1 MAVLTCK
8 ICGGSL
14 EIVENTSVAVCEH
27 CGRTQT
33 LPKLDDE
40 TRMRR
45 YDRANHHRRN
55 NDYDK
60 AMNIYESIL
69 DEDTTDSEAYWSL
82 LLCRYGIVYVEDQ
95 KTGKHIPT
103 MNRVQHT
110 SILADAD
117 YKATLQYADSYQKQI
132 YENDA
137 KEIYQLQ
144 KRFLE
149 ISQKEEPFDVFISY
163 KDKDDLTGQPT
174 QDRAIAMEIYNRLHR
189 ENLKVFFSHF
199 TLDNK
204 LGEEF
209 EPYIFSA
216 LNSAK
221 VMVVLG
227 TKKEYFEATWVK
239 NEWSRFHALIQ
250 AGEKKTLIAAYKNM
264 DAYDLPPELD
274 MQAQDMEK
282 MGFLE
287 NLVYVVQRDIERYS
301 EKKRPI
307 PQPVL
312 PQSDVLEDVQ
322 YDVILNVNGFRNGK
336 LPCVNAVKDYFGW
349 ELIEAKHLVESHNP
363 KLASNVS
370 IEEAQDIRDFFQ
382 KRGFSV
388 NLVPLAKRTVSPV
401 INPIQTIENNV
412 GDVSALID
420 RGNMCIE
427 DQEWS
432 KAEQFFEKALNID
445 AKCAEAY
452 LGKLLIEARISDI
465 DKLGNCSTSMVLSH
479 NKNYQ
484 RAYSFGN
491 ADLKQKLETVS
502 QANKQRIYNLGVSHM
517 NSAITVKEYFNAGA
531 SYREA
536 IRAFECILEYK
547 DASQLTKRCQDLLKT
562 LELENT
568 YKHNTQLME
577 MAVTEQ
583 DYLNAASAFRSIKD
597 YRDSKLLADLCK
609 ERADNIAENAKIAA
623 ENKRKEQ
630 EYQNGLNALRR
641 KDYATASNYFTALGD
656 YKDSAQKVQQIVA
669 SNESRKKLEVDLEKN
684 EKELA
689 ILKNELEERK
699 KEHRVYADRLD
710 RTKLIMSIIYTVIG
724 IAAVWFI
731 VYSFME
737 PDRELRDFY
746 FALLRPIAVL
756 FVILSAFVLKVIKEI
771 SFLQAL
777 GLSLLLNIIMWIYIL
792 EVSFVLIIGVPY
804 NKLCEKQTHSEYLA
818 CLEKY
823 RSVEEK
829 IKFYKSEINK
839 IDHQLTEFS

>member
-117 YKATLQYADSYQKQI
+117 YKATLQYADSYQKQV

-137 KEIYQLQ
+137 KEIYQIQ

-163 KDKDDLTGQPT
+163 KDKDDFTGQPT

-274 MQAQDMEK
+274 MQAQDMDK

-287 NLVYVVQRDIERYS
+287 NLVYVVQRDIERCKGIVNTDELS
-301 EKKRPI
+301 IQLKDRIQPLLKRGYMC
-307 PQPVL
+307 
-312 PQSDVLEDVQ
+312 LED
-322 YDVILNVNGFRNGK
+322 
-336 LPCVNAVKDYFGW
+336 
-349 ELIEAKHLVESHNP
+349 
-363 KLASNVS
+363 
-370 IEEAQDIRDFFQ
+370 
-382 KRGFSV
+382 
-388 NLVPLAKRTVSPV
+388 
-401 INPIQTIENNV
+401 
-412 GDVSALID
+412 
-420 RGNMCIE
+420 M
-427 DQEWS
+427 EW
-432 KAEQFFEKALNID
+432 EKADQLFEQVLNMHPE
-445 AKCAEAY
+445 CAEAY
-452 LGKLLIEARISDI
+452 LGKLLKRIHAKNIQDIYNTNEIYDWYPEYKRAYHLSDDKIKKILSDILQRKTKSYYDEGIIQFEHADDLFEKISCISDA
-465 DKLGNCSTSMVLSH
+465 NTCR
-479 NKNYQ
+479 NNYD
-484 RAYSFGN
+484 RAYSLF
-491 ADLKQKLETVS
+491 LKARDYEDARTKTALCVEAMGKCNS
-502 QANKQRIYNLGVSHM
+502 EGLYKQ
-517 NSAITVKEYFNAGA
+517 
-531 SYREA
+531 
-536 IRAFECILEYK
+536 
-547 DASQLTKRCQDLLKT
+547 
-562 LELENT
+562 NT
-568 YKHNTQLME
+568 RLME
-577 MAVTEQ
+577 EAVTEE
-583 DYLNAASAFRSIKD
+583 DYLNVADRFLSIKD

-609 ERADNIAENAKIAA
+609 ENAKKAMIYKNAIRKMSAKQYIEATNDFDSIADFKDSYAKANLCRQLEEKRNTQERAEQERKRHLKRLEYEKAEQERIEKEMREQEEKKSRITRAIAWIIIVVLAIILILSLPYIMDLYNYVRPLYICPTASHDNIANID
-623 ENKRKEQ
+623 NLT
-630 EYQNGLNALRR
+630 G
-641 KDYATASNYFTALGD
+641 
-656 YKDSAQKVQQIVA
+656 
-669 SNESRKKLEVDLEKN
+669 
-684 EKELA
+684 
-689 ILKNELEERK
+689 
-699 KEHRVYADRLD
+699 
-710 RTKLIMSIIYTVIG
+710 
-724 IAAVWFI
+724 
-731 VYSFME
+731 
-737 PDRELRDFY
+737 
-746 FALLRPIAVL
+746 
-756 FVILSAFVLKVIKEI
+756 EI
-771 SFLQAL
+771 SSNRFINRSVAFI
-777 GLSLLLNIIMWIYIL
+777 NII
-792 EVSFVLIIGVPY
+792 
-804 NKLCEKQTHSEYLA
+804 
-818 CLEKY
+818 
-823 RSVEEK
+823 
-829 IKFYKSEINK
+829 
-839 IDHQLTEFS
+839 